1 MKRNGRPVK
10 PVCLLLSGVM
20 VVSLAGL
27 LAPVLADRRSAPS
40 PATVRFA
47 RDIQPILSDRCF
59 RCHGPDARARQA
71 NLRLD
76 TQEGVRRAFTPGKP
90 AQSPGFLRMIEKR
103 PALRMPPP
111 NSHLTLKP
119 SEIAQIR
126 AWIMQGAKWE
136 KHWAFIPPTL
146 PPLPTVKNR
155 AWARNPIDLFVLARL
170 EREGLKPSPEA
181 DRRTLIRR
189 VTLDLTGLPP
199 TPQEVAAFVADRSP
213 DAYDRL
219 VDRLLSSPRYGE
231 RMVWEWLDGARYS
244 DTNGFQEDRARP
256 MWVWRDWAI
265 AAINRNMPYDQ
276 FVLEQTAGDLLPNA
290 TVSQKIATGFHRNH
304 MLNGEGGRIPEE
316 SRVEYVVDRV
326 DTTATLFLGLTMAC
340 ARCHDHKYDPLSMK
354 DYYRLYAYFNS
365 IAETGAV
372 DRDGSANPVLTLPT
386 PEQEAKIAGLKQTLQ
401 ELDGWIAP
409 LAKDSPERAALQ
421 KERDAAQK
429 SLEEANRAVLTTM
442 VLEDLPRPRETFI
455 LLRGAY
461 DRYGEKVSCG
471 TPEAL
476 PPLPKD
482 APPNRLGLARW
493 LVAPDNPLTARVA
506 MNRLWQQLFGV
517 GLVKTAE
524 DFGLQGERPSHPE
537 LLDWLAVTF
546 QRGSRA
552 QTPWNVRAMVRLI
565 VSSSTYRQSSR
576 VTPALLARDPENRL
590 LARAPRYRLPS
601 WMLRDQALALSGLL
615 VEKIGG
621 PPVKPYQPEG
631 VWEDF
636 SYGKIVYQQDHG
648 DALYRRSLY
657 IFWRRSVAPTM
668 LFDTAS
674 RQVCTVRV
682 ARTNTPLQAL
692 TLLNDITYVEA
703 SRAFAQRVLQQ
714 GGPTPRER
722 LAFAFRTA
730 TARAPGPQE
739 MAALERSLRRALERY
754 RRQPE
759 EAKRLIA
766 VGESKPDPA
775 LDPAELAAY
784 ASVCSLILNLDEVL
798 SKE

>member
-1 MKRNGRPVK
+1 MM
-10 PVCLLLSGVM
+10 LLSGVIGL
-20 VVSLAGL
+20 SLASL
-27 LAPVLADRRSAPS
+27 FAPVQADRKGAP
-40 PATVRFA
+40 PAPVRFA

-76 TQEGVRRAFTPGKP
+76 TQEGIRRAFMAGKP
-90 AQSPGFLRMIEKR
+90 EQSLGYLRMVEKR

-111 NSHLTLKP
+111 NSHLTVHP
-119 SEIAQIR
+119 SEIARIR
-126 AWIMQGAKWE
+126 TWIAQGAKWE
-136 KHWAFIPPTL
+136 KHWAFISPTL
-146 PPLPTVKNR
+146 PALPKVKSR

-170 EREGLKPSPEA
+170 EREGLKPSPPA
-181 DRRTLIRR
+181 PRHTLIRR

-199 TPQEVAAFVADRSP
+199 TPEEVAAFVTDRSP
-213 DAYDRL
+213 NAYEKV
-219 VDRLLSSPRYGE
+219 VDRLLASPRFGE

-256 MWVWRDWAI
+256 MWPWRDWAI
-265 AAINRNMPYDQ
+265 EAINRNLPYDQ
-276 FVLEQTAGDLLPNA
+276 FVIEQTAGDLLPNA
-290 TVSQKIATGFHRNH
+290 TLSQRIATGFHRNH
-304 MLNGEGGRIPEE
+304 MLNGEGGRIAEE

-340 ARCHDHKYDPLSMK
+340 ARCHDHKYDPISMK

-386 PEQEAKIAGLKQTLQ
+386 PEQEEQIARLKRKLE
-401 ELDGWIAP
+401 ELDRQIAP
-409 LAKDSPERAALQ
+409 LERESPERAALQ
-421 KERDAAQK
+421 KEREAAQK
-429 SLEEANRAVLTTM
+429 SLDELNRSVLTTM
-442 VLEDLPRPRETFI
+442 VLEDLPKPRETFI

-461 DRYGEKVSCG
+461 DKYGEKVTVG

-493 LVAPDNPLTARVA
+493 LVAPDNPLTARVTV
-506 MNRLWQQLFGV
+506 NRLWQQLFGI

-552 QTPWNVRAMVRLI
+552 QTPWNVKAMVRLI
-565 VSSSTYRQSSR
+565 VTSATYRQSSC

-590 LARAPRYRLPS
+590 LARGPRYRLPS

-615 VEKIGG
+615 VEKVGG

-636 SYGKIVYQQDHG
+636 SYGKITYQQDHG
-648 DALYRRSLY
+648 EALYRRSLY

-703 SRAFAQRVLQQ
+703 SRAFAERTLKQ
-714 GGPTPRER
+714 GGATPQQR
-722 LAFAFRTA
+722 LAFAFQTA
-730 TARAPGPQE
+730 TARPPKPQE
-739 MAALERSLRRALERY
+739 MAVLERSLRRWQERY
-754 RRQPE
+754 RRHPE
-759 EAKRLIA
+759 EARRLIA

-775 LDPAELAAY
+775 LDPSELAAY
-784 ASVCSLILNLDEVL
+784 TGVCSLILNLDEVL

>member
-1 MKRNGRPVK
+1 
-10 PVCLLLSGVM
+10 M
-20 VVSLAGL
+20 VLSLAGL

-119 SEIAQIR
+119 SEIARIR
-126 AWIMQGAKWE
+126 AWVMQGAKWE

-340 ARCHDHKYDPLSMK
+340 ARCHDHKYDPISMK

-401 ELDGWIAP
+401 ELDGRIAP

-442 VLEDLPRPRETFI
+442 VLEDLPSPRETFI

-461 DRYGEKVSCG
+461 DKYGEKVSCG

-482 APPNRLGLARW
+482 APPNRLGLVRW

-546 QRGSRA
+546 QRGRGA

-565 VSSSTYRQSSR
+565 VTSSTYRQSSR